1 MRLEQVIF
9 IVILLKITGLTNA
22 SSNSIRHA
30 DTIMT
35 DHLSS
40 SSKRRLIFPIAGLL
54 IASLGIAYAVSDFYV
69 TNQQKQE
76 SAAEKALIQEQVAA
90 SIEDMA
96 VLKAQMAELEA
107 KKQGLIDTEQNNL
120 VQLESLYE
128 QANSYQ
134 ENLVGNEGSVSS
146 LPSSTP
152 SGAESL

>member
-1 MRLEQVIF
+1 M
-9 IVILLKITGLTNA
+9 VILLKIRRLNDH
-22 SSNSIRHA
+22 SPNSIAHA

-40 SSKRRLIFPIAGLL
+40 SPKRRLIFPLAGLL

-69 TNQQKQE
+69 TYQQKQE
-76 SAAEKALIQEQVAA
+76 GAAEKALIQEQVAA
-90 SIEDMA
+90 SVADIA
-96 VLKAQMAELEA
+96 ALKAQMAELET

-128 QANSYQ
+128 QANRFQ
-134 ENLVGNEGSVSS
+134 ESLVGNEGSLSS
-146 LPSSTP
+146 LPSAVP

>member
-1 MRLEQVIF
+1 
-9 IVILLKITGLTNA
+9 
-22 SSNSIRHA
+22 
-30 DTIMT
+30 MT

-40 SSKRRLIFPIAGLL
+40 SSKRRLIFPITGLI

-69 TNQQKQE
+69 TNQKMQE

-128 QANSYQ
+128 QASDFQ
-134 ENLVGNEGSVSS
+134 ENLVGNEGSVTS
-146 LPSSTP
+146 LPSSAP
-152 SGAESL
+152 SSAEPL